1 MFDQG
6 TQGAQQVSLSSLAV
20 VLLHAPVLD
29 RRGDTVSSAVTNLD
43 LHDIAR
49 SAKTFGVGRFY
60 IVTPLEEQQR
70 LVSRLLAHWLDG
82 HGAEYNPKRKQAL
95 ELIRVCATVD
105 AALDDW
111 RQENGDEP
119 LPVLT
124 GAAKQATLSFN
135 ALRNRL
141 LQQPALLIL
150 GTGWGIAPELFGQG
164 WPVLSSIQGAGE
176 YNHLPVR
183 AAAAIMFDRLLQNR
197 E

>member
-1 MFDQG
+1 
-6 TQGAQQVSLSSLAV
+6 VSLRSLAV

-29 RRGDTVSSAVTNLD
+29 RRGDTVLSAVTNLD

-49 SAKTFGVGRFY
+49 SAKTFGLGRFY
-60 IVTPLEEQQR
+60 VVTPLAEQQR
-70 LVSRLLAHWLDG
+70 LVLRLLDHWLEG

-105 AALDDW
+105 DALDDW
-111 RQENGDEP
+111 RREQGGEP
-119 LPVLT
+119 LPILT
-124 GAAKQATLSFN
+124 GAAQQGNMSFRD
-135 ALRNRL
+135 LRSAIG
-141 LQQPALLIL
+141 QQPAMILL
-150 GTGWGIAPELFGQG
+150 GTGWGIAPELYDRG
-164 WPVLSSIQGAGE
+164 WPVLCNIKGADE

>member
-1 MFDQG
+1 
-6 TQGAQQVSLSSLAV
+6 VSLSSLAV

-49 SAKTFGVGRFY
+49 SARTFGLGRFY

-70 LVSRLLAHWLDG
+70 LVSRLLTHWLEG

-95 ELIRVCATVD
+95 ELIKVCSTVD
-105 AALDDW
+105 DALDDW
-111 RQENGDEP
+111 RQEQGSEP
-119 LPVLT
+119 LPILT
-124 GAAKQATLSFN
+124 GASRPDGLSFKD
-135 ALRNRL
+135 LRIKL
-141 LQQPALLIL
+141 DQQPAILIL
-150 GTGWGIAPELFGQG
+150 GTGWGIAPELFERG
-164 WPVLSSIQGAGE
+164 WPVLNSIKGAGG

-183 AAAAIMFDRLLQNR
+183 AAAAIMFDRLLQDR

>member
-1 MFDQG
+1 
-6 TQGAQQVSLSSLAV
+6 VSLSSLAV
-20 VLLHAPVLD
+20 ALLHAPVLD

-49 SAKTFGVGRFY
+49 SAKTFGLGRFY
-60 IVTPLEEQQR
+60 IVTPLAEQQR

-95 ELIRVCATVD
+95 ELIRVCATVEE
-105 AALDDW
+105 ALEDW
-111 RQENGDEP
+111 KRDQGSDP

-124 GAAKQATLSFN
+124 GASRPESLSFED
-135 ALRNRL
+135 LRSKIDH
-141 LQQPALLIL
+141 QPAMLLL
-150 GTGWGIAPELFGQG
+150 GTGWGIAPELFDRG
-164 WPVLSSIQGAGE
+164 WPTLSSIKGASE

-183 AAAAIMFDRLLQNR
+183 AAAAIMFDRLLQVR